1 MTTDKLIAIVAS
13 CLLACGSASAAVYKT
28 VDEQGNVVYTD
39 DPVGNGE
46 PVKLPPLSTV
56 PPPPARVPQA
66 SPSAEQTGAQA
77 APYEQLAVVKPAPD
91 ETLRD
96 NTGDVQ
102 VQLSIKPGL
111 DKEAGD
117 RLQYFLDGQPQGA
130 PTTADKTRFSN
141 VNRGTHTVE
150 AAVVD
155 ASGNELKRS
164 DGVRFYL
171 HRESVNFPRGPVKP
185 TPLPR
190 R

>member
-13 CLLACGSASAAVYKT
+13 CLLACGGASAAVYKT
-28 VDEQGNVVYTD
+28 VDEHGTVVYTD
-39 DPVGNGE
+39 DPAGNGE

-56 PPPPARVPQA
+56 PPPPVYAPQT
-66 SPSAEQTGAQA
+66 SQSAEQAGAQA
-77 APYEQLAVVKPAPD
+77 AAYEQLAVAKPAPD

-96 NTGDVQ
+96 NTGDVKVQ
-102 VQLSIKPGL
+102 VSIKPKL

-130 PTTADKTRFSN
+130 PTTSDKTRFSN
-141 VNRGTHTVE
+141 VPRGTHTVE

-171 HRESVNFPRGPVKP
+171 HRQSVNFPRGPGKP
-185 TPLPR
+185 TPLGNR
-190 R
+190 